1 MRLARNKLRFLV
13 VVGVAAVATML
24 ASSAPA
30 IDIFVSVK
38 IEAPNGIVRSTDGSV
53 NCFAGTNGGC
63 SVKVRYGKLLTLRAS
78 PEQYFVFAGWR
89 GTCVGA
95 APTCAFVAGRVTSIR
110 ALFRR
115 TPTAVAITVSGPG
128 AVASVPPGI
137 SCGDGPNRDGCE
149 ASFGA
154 GTSVTLQAFPAPD
167 GQFVRWGDPCGGI
180 TPRCRIAVGPQ
191 RVETVAVFSHRLGR
205 PLRHGRAGDGA
216 GFTQNGGHR
225 NLAEEAERTLTVHV
239 TEALPGERNVVTS
252 NPGGIAC
259 PTTCSAS
266 FEAATEVRLHRGGAF
281 GAWTSECHGTGDCF
295 LVLDRDAIVGAR
307 AAGPPVTPPRAG
319 LGVSVSVSGR
329 GTVTSRGIRCG
340 GVTGTLF
347 DCQALYS
354 PRSTVILRA
363 IEASGSR
370 FGGWGGFC
378 SGKRLRCTLTVAAS
392 MTVTAFFRPDGG

>member
-1 MRLARNKLRFLV
+1 
-13 VVGVAAVATML
+13 ML
-24 ASSAPA
+24 PGSAPA
-30 IDIFVSVK
+30 IDILVSVK

-53 NCFAGTNGGC
+53 NCFTGTSGGC
-63 SVKVRYGKLLTLRAS
+63 MVKVKYGKLLTLRAS
-78 PEQYFVFAGWR
+78 PAPNFMFAGWR

-137 SCGDGPNRDGCE
+137 SCGDRPRGDSCE
-149 ASFGA
+149 ATFGA
-154 GTSVTLQAFPAPD
+154 GTSVTLRAYPAPD
-167 GQFVRWGDPCGGI
+167 GQFVRWRDPCGG
-180 TPRCRIAVGPQ
+180 TAPGCRIAVGSD
-191 RVETVAVFSHRLGR
+191 RVETTAVFSQRLGR
-205 PLRHGRAGDGA
+205 PLRHGRVGHGA
-216 GFTQNGGHR
+216 GFTQSGGHT
-225 NLAEEAERTLTVHV
+225 NLAKEEERALTVRL

-252 NPGGIAC
+252 NPSGIAC

-266 FEAATEVRLHRGGAF
+266 FEAATEVRLQRGGAF

-295 LVLDRDAIVGAR
+295 LVLNRDAIVGAR
-307 AAGPPVTPPRAG
+307 AAGPPVPPRAG

-347 DCQALYS
+347 DCQALYY

-363 IEASGSR
+363 IEARGSR

-378 SGKRLRCTLTVAAS
+378 SGKKLRCSLTVAAS